1 MRQRCSPK
9 SRSSWTPGAEGGK
22 KWMLTWGLWREHS
35 LADTLI
41 SDFWAPELGD
51 IYLLIQTTKLG
62 IICYSSL
69 KKQVQ
74 S

>member
-1 MRQRCSPK
+1 MLAAPEARR
-9 SRSSWTPGAEGGK
+9 GK
-22 KWMLTWGLWREHS
+22 ELVLPWSLCCECG

>member
-1 MRQRCSPK
+1 
-9 SRSSWTPGAEGGK
+9 
-22 KWMLTWGLWREHS
+22 MLTWGLWREHS

-51 IYLLIQTTKLG
+51 NIYLLIQTTKLG
-62 IICYSSL
+62 IICYSSR
-69 KKQVQ
+69 KKHVQ